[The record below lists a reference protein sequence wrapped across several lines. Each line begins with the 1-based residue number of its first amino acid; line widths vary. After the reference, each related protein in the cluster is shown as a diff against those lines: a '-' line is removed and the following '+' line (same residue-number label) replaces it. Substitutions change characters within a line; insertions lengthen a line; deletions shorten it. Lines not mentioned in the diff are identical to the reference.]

1 MVPESLPSQFVS
13 CSLIGCSEKPTNQKT
28 CYKMRLCG
36 VTSPLTSMMATAEA
50 NGAATLGENTSEM
63 AELTGS
69 AVLVVIGEPFTG
81 DHKELVLER
90 ITKG

>member
-1 MVPESLPSQFVS
+1 
-13 CSLIGCSEKPTNQKT
+13 
-28 CYKMRLCG
+28 
-36 VTSPLTSMMATAEA
+36 MMATAEA